1 MYCRINQIKYDA
13 SRKDEV
19 IELLE
24 SQRGTMMGLTG
35 IQAVY
40 TIEVGPGELTSI
52 AVYDTK
58 ENFDAATP
66 EVGKIMGGFAAFFT
80 APPVGTEGATIFSF

>member
-13 SRKDEV
+13 SKKDEV

-35 IQAVY
+35 IQALSLIHISEPTRPY
-40 TIEVGPGELTSI
+40 
-52 AVYDTK
+52 
-58 ENFDAATP
+58 
-66 EVGKIMGGFAAFFT
+66 
-80 APPVGTEGATIFSF
+80 

>member
-24 SQRGTMMGLTG
+24 SQRGTMMGITG
-35 IQAVY
+35 IQSVY
-40 TIEVGPGELTSI
+40 TIEIAPGELTSI

-58 ENFDAATP
+58 ENFNTFMNDLLVSLQVA
-66 EVGKIMGGFAAFFT
+66 
-80 APPVGTEGATIFSF
+80 

>member
-1 MYCRINQIKYDA
+1 MYCRINQIKYDV

-24 SQRGTMMGLTG
+24 SQRETMMGITG
-35 IQAVY
+35 IQSVY
-40 TIEVGPGELTSI
+40 TIEIAPGELTSI

-58 ENFDAATP
+58 ENFAAATP
-66 EVGKIMGGFAAFFT
+66 KCDLYLPCFWVSRFFT
-80 APPVGTEGATIFSF
+80 IFVFRVPGKPSV